1 MDLDLLKSRN
11 LLVGVSGSI
20 SVLGLPSYL
29 SMFSYYFKA
38 VKVVMTPSADRL
50 IPRETVN
57 LLCSGAYTDEKELFK
72 EVSHVELARWADVFI
87 VLPATANILGQA
99 AHGLGNNLL
108 TTVILAYPDPILYF
122 PNMNERMWKKKS
134 VQRNVRMLEQDGD
147 QVVAPVRTMAYEIAS
162 GEMRPNYTIPS
173 KDVVMK
179 HLYEMVTGNQTS
191 LQT

>member
-1 MDLDLLKSRN
+1 MDLDLLKSKN

-122 PNMNERMWKKKS
+122 PNMNERMWKKTTKRQDAGTRRGS
-134 VQRNVRMLEQDGD
+134 GCCARTDHGVRDRFGRDGPQLHD
-147 QVVAPVRTMAYEIAS
+147 SFQ
-162 GEMRPNYTIPS
+162 GC
-173 KDVVMK
+173 
-179 HLYEMVTGNQTS
+179 GNETS
-191 LQT
+191 L